1 MFINAM
7 ILKLRLDYYLD
18 YGESFEHTKIKNVI
32 AFYIG
37 PGKKI
42 SKRQHIKKLRDR
54 NSFSC

>member
-1 MFINAM
+1 M

-42 SKRQHIKKLRDR
+42 SKREHIKKLRDR